1 MMESEVICIMEPKN
15 TYPMIFVHGMFG
27 WGADEGI
34 DKKLPYWGATTGNL
48 MEFLQESGYEC
59 YSVSVGPL
67 SSAWDRACE
76 LYARLMGTTV
86 DYGKA
91 HSDKFGHR
99 RYGRSYD
106 KPLFE
111 GFSPEKK
118 IHLIGHSF
126 GGITIRLFAYLM
138 AYGCDAEKAVTRE
151 DDLSGLFTGGHADW
165 IESVTAICAPHNG
178 TVTFEVAEKYKLMPL
193 VEGIA
198 FNWVNIVGRTGLQ
211 SKSAVDFHL
220 EQYGINNTPGKEDRH
235 DFFQAKRSLKKT
247 KDNIKYDMSPEGSHL
262 MNDQIAQILPDV
274 YYFSYYFNSVGKK
287 SETKEKLSATKT
299 DFPFLYMTSN
309 LIMFDTRKKMQKGE
323 ATYDDFANDGLV
335 NIGSAKHPDNQPFR
349 DFDPDNIET
358 GVWQVMPEQEGDHGT
373 AIGLFADAEK
383 THQFYLDLM
392 DLLCGLEP
400 ALEPAE

>member
-1 MMESEVICIMEPKN
+1 
-15 TYPMIFVHGMFG
+15 
-27 WGADEGI
+27 
-34 DKKLPYWGATTGNL
+34 
-48 MEFLQESGYEC
+48 
-59 YSVSVGPL
+59 
-67 SSAWDRACE
+67 
-76 LYARLMGTTV
+76 MGTTV

-138 AYGCDAEKAVTRE
+138 AYGCDAEKEVTRE

-287 SETKEKLSATKT
+287 SETNEKLSATKT

>member
-1 MMESEVICIMEPKN
+1 
-15 TYPMIFVHGMFG
+15 MIFVHGMFG

-76 LYARLMGTTV
+76 MYARIMGTTV

-91 HSDKFGHR
+91 HAEKFGHR
-99 RYGRSYD
+99 RFGRKYD

-126 GGITIRLFAYLM
+126 GGITVRLFSYLM
-138 AYGCDAEKAVTRE
+138 TYGSEEEKAVTRE
-151 DDLSGLFTGGHADW
+151 DELSGLFAGGKGDW
-165 IESVTAICAPHNG
+165 LQSVTAICAPNNG
-178 TVTFEVAEKYKLMPL
+178 TVAFEVAEKYKLMPL
-193 VEGIA
+193 VEGVA

-235 DFFQAKRSLKKT
+235 DFFQAKRSIKKT
-247 KDNIKYDMSPEGSHL
+247 KDNIKYDMSPEGSRL
-262 MNDQIAQILPDV
+262 FNDSIEKLPPDL
-274 YYFSYYFNSVGKK
+274 YYFSYYFNAVGKK
-287 SETKEKLSATKT
+287 GEDSDKLAATKT

-309 LIMFDTRKKMQKGE
+309 LIMFNNRKKMQKGE
-323 ATYDDFANDGLV
+323 VPYEDFANDGLV
-335 NIGSAKHPDNQPFR
+335 NIGSAMHPDNQPFKS
-349 DFDPDNIET
+349 FDAENIEP
-358 GVWQVMPEQEGDHGT
+358 GVWQVMPECEGDHGT
-373 AIGLFADAEK
+373 AIGLFADADK
-383 THQFYLDLM
+383 THTFYLDM
-392 DLLCGLEP
+392 MELLCGTEP
-400 ALEPAE
+400 VPVAAE

>member
-1 MMESEVICIMEPKN
+1 MIRSEVICRMETKN
-15 TYPMIFVHGMFG
+15 QYPMIFVHGMFG

-34 DKKLPYWGATTGNL
+34 DRKLPYWGATTGNL
-48 MEFLQESGYEC
+48 MEFLEESGYEC

-76 LYARLMGTTV
+76 IYARLMGTTV

-91 HSDKFGHR
+91 HAEKFGHR
-99 RYGRSYD
+99 RYGRTYD

-111 GFSPEKK
+111 GFSTEKK

-126 GGITIRLFAYLM
+126 GGTSVRLFSYLM
-138 AYGCDAEKAVTRE
+138 AYGCKEEQEATRE
-151 DDLSGLFTGGHADW
+151 DELSGLFAGGHADW
-165 IESVTAICAPHNG
+165 IQSVTTICAPNNG
-178 TVTFEVAEKYKLMPL
+178 TVAFQVAEKYKLMSL

-198 FNWVNIVGRTGLQ
+198 FNWVNVVGRTGLQ

-247 KDNIKYDMSPEGSHL
+247 KDNIKYDMSPEGARL
-262 MNDQIAQILPDV
+262 MNDLMQPMLDNA

-287 SETKEKLSATKT
+287 DENKEKFSATKT

-309 LIMFDTRKKMQKGE
+309 LIMFDNRKKIQNGE
-323 ATYDDFANDGLV
+323 VSYDDYANDGLV
-335 NIGSAKHPDNQPFR
+335 NIGSAKHPDNQPFK
-349 DFDPDNIET
+349 DYDPDHLET
-358 GVWQVMPEQEGDHGT
+358 GIWQVMPEQDGDHGT

-392 DLLCGLEP
+392 DLLCGIEP
-400 ALEPAE
+400 ALVEAE

>member
-34 DKKLPYWGATTGNL
+34 DKKAPYWGATTGNL
-48 MEFLQESGYEC
+48 MEFLQENGYEC
-59 YSVSVGPL
+59 YAVSVGPL

-91 HSDKFGHR
+91 HADKFGHR
-99 RYGRSYD
+99 RYGRTYD

-111 GFSPEKK
+111 GFSSEKK

-138 AYGCDAEKAVTRE
+138 AYGCDAEKEVTRE

-193 VEGIA
+193 LEGIA

-335 NIGSAKHPDNQPFR
+335 NIGSAKHPDNQPFK

-358 GVWQVMPEQEGDHGT
+358 GIWQVMPEQEGDHGT

>member
-1 MMESEVICIMEPKN
+1 MIESEVVYSMEPKN
-15 TYPMIFVHGMFG
+15 KYPMIFVHGMFG

-76 LYARLMGTTV
+76 MYARLMGTTV

-91 HSDKFGHR
+91 HAEKFGHR
-99 RYGRSYD
+99 RFGRKYET
-106 KPLFE
+106 PLFE

-126 GGITIRLFAYLM
+126 GGITIRLFSYLM
-138 AYGCDAEKAVTRE
+138 TYGWEEEKAVTRE
-151 DDLSGLFTGGHADW
+151 DELSGLFTGGKGDW
-165 IESVTAICAPHNG
+165 LQSITTICTPHNG

-247 KDNIKYDMSPEGSHL
+247 KDNIKYDMSPEGSRL
-262 MNDQIAQILPDV
+262 MNDSIARMTDNV

-287 SETKEKLSATKT
+287 GEDKEKLAATKT

-309 LIMFDTRKKMQKGE
+309 LIMFNNRKKMQKGE
-323 ATYDDFANDGLV
+323 VPYGDFANDGLV
-335 NIGSAKHPDNQPFR
+335 NIGSAMHPDNQPFR
-349 DFDPDNIET
+349 AFDPEKIET
-358 GVWQVMPEQEGDHGT
+358 GVWQVMPEKEGDHGT

-392 DLLCGLEP
+392 DLLCGTEP
-400 ALEPAE
+400 ATVAAE

>member
-1 MMESEVICIMEPKN
+1 MIESEVVYSMEPKN
-15 TYPMIFVHGMFG
+15 KYPMIFVHGMFG

-76 LYARLMGTTV
+76 MYARLMGTTV

-91 HSDKFGHR
+91 HAEKFGHR
-99 RYGRSYD
+99 RFGRKYET
-106 KPLFE
+106 PLFE

-126 GGITIRLFAYLM
+126 GGITIRLFSYLM
-138 AYGCDAEKAVTRE
+138 TYGWEEEKAVTRE
-151 DDLSGLFTGGHADW
+151 DELSGLFTGGKGDW
-165 IESVTAICAPHNG
+165 LQSITTICTPHNG

-247 KDNIKYDMSPEGSHL
+247 KDNIKYDMSPEGSRL
-262 MNDQIAQILPDV
+262 MNDSIARMTDNV
-274 YYFSYYFNSVGKK
+274 YYFSYYFNAVGKK
-287 SETKEKLSATKT
+287 GEDNDKLAATKT

-309 LIMFDTRKKMQKGE
+309 LIMFNSRKKMQKGE
-323 ATYDDFANDGLV
+323 V
-335 NIGSAKHPDNQPFR
+335 P
-349 DFDPDNIET
+349 
-358 GVWQVMPEQEGDHGT
+358 
-373 AIGLFADAEK
+373 
-383 THQFYLDLM
+383 
-392 DLLCGLEP
+392 
-400 ALEPAE
+400 

>member
-1 MMESEVICIMEPKN
+1 MEAKN
-15 TYPMIFVHGMFG
+15 KYPMIFVHGMFG
-27 WGADEGI
+27 WGMDEGL
-34 DKKLPYWGATTGNL
+34 DKKVPYWGASTGNL
-48 MEFLQESGYEC
+48 MDYLQENGYEC
-59 YSVSVGPL
+59 YALSVGPV

-76 LYARLMGTTV
+76 MYARLTGTTV

-91 HSDKFGHR
+91 HAEKFGHR
-99 RYGRSYD
+99 RFGRTYD

-111 GFSPEKK
+111 GWSPEKK

-126 GGITIRLFAYLM
+126 GGVTVRLFAYLM
-138 AYGCDAEKAVTRE
+138 TYGSEEEKAVTRE
-151 DDLSGLFTGGHADW
+151 DELSGLFAGGKGDW
-165 IESVTAICAPHNG
+165 LQSLTTICSPNNG
-178 TVTFEVAEKYKLMPL
+178 TVAFEVAEKYKILPL
-193 VEGIA
+193 LETVA
-198 FNWVNIVGRTGLQ
+198 YNWVNIVGRTGLQ

-247 KDNIKYDMSPEGSHL
+247 KDNIKYDMSPEGSRL
-262 MNDQIAQILPDV
+262 MNDQIAQILPNM

-309 LIMFDTRKKMQKGE
+309 LIMFDSRKKMQKGE
-323 ATYDDFANDGLV
+323 ATYEDFANDGLV
-335 NIGSAKHPDNQPFR
+335 NIGSAKHPDNQPFK

-358 GVWQVMPEQEGDHGT
+358 GIWQVMPEQEGDHGT

-400 ALEPAE
+400 ALEKAE